1 MKGDFDGKRQVPA
14 MVAAVSSASSLS
26 FSSCR
31 FSSSLWCFL
40 CNSSMTFWWD
50 SSMAAKPLSHVACG
64 GGKHG
69 TTVSLRGRAGHGPKK
84 VLAGGR
90 ERTLWAHRSTV
101 GADRR
106 RLQQISC
113 KRQPVSLERAAACAS
128 AERVERNDRI
138 HGTLKERTDDVKKT
152 VLESRSTPRRPLV
165 TVHRARPARS
175 SCRRTATLFTAEI
188 LICLAG
194 QICAG
199 MRGGV
204 NA

>member
-1 MKGDFDGKRQVPA
+1 

-69 TTVSLRGRAGHGPKK
+69 TTVSSGGPGRTRTQKGSRGGVG
-84 VLAGGR
+84 
-90 ERTLWAHRSTV
+90 ERTLWALRSRV

-138 HGTLKERTDDVKKT
+138 HATLKERTDDEKKM
-152 VLESRSTPRRPLV
+152 VLESRLTPRRPLV

-175 SCRRTATLFTAEI
+175 SCR
-188 LICLAG
+188 
-194 QICAG
+194 
-199 MRGGV
+199 
-204 NA
+204 

>member
-1 MKGDFDGKRQVPA
+1 

-84 VLAGGR
+84 VLAGCGGGGR
-90 ERTLWAHRSTV
+90 EPCGPIVQQSVLIVAVCSKYLASDSRLALS
-101 GADRR
+101 GRR
-106 RLQQISC
+106 
-113 KRQPVSLERAAACAS
+113 PVRARK
-128 AERVERNDRI
+128 RVERNDRI

-165 TVHRARPARS
+165 TAHRARPARS
-175 SCRRTATLFTAEI
+175 SWRRTATLFTAEI

-204 NA
+204 NV